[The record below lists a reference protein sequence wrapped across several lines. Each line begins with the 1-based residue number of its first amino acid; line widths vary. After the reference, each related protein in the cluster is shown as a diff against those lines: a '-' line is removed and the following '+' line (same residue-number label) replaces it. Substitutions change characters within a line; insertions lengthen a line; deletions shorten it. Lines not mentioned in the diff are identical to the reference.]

1 MITIEKVFIYF
12 IIYSFMGWLMEVC
25 VSLYEKKRFVNRG
38 FLIGPVC
45 PIYGYGVLLIVL
57 VIGKTSDIST
67 IFLKSIF
74 ICSILEYYTS
84 YFMEKLFNARW
95 WDYSNYKYNIN
106 GRICLETM
114 IPFGILGTIITKF
127 VHPFIVKCVSL
138 INNKLLLII
147 AIILFVIFLFDNI
160 ISFNVLNKIKL
171 QIKSV
176 KSDNTELIR
185 KKVMSWID
193 SNSALIRRMKE
204 AFPKFEIYE
213 RVLKRIKKK

>member
-12 IIYSFMGWLMEVC
+12 IIYSFIGWLMEVC

-57 VIGKTSDIST
+57 VIGNTSDLST

-127 VHPFIVKCVSL
+127 VHPFIVNCVSL
-138 INNKLLLII
+138 INSKLLLVI
-147 AIILFVIFLFDNI
+147 AIILFILFLFDNI
-160 ISFNVLNKIKL
+160 ISFNILNKIKS

-176 KSDNTELIR
+176 KSDNTEIIR

-193 SNSALIRRMKE
+193 SNSTLIRRIKQ
-204 AFPKFEIYE
+204 AFPMFKVYE
-213 RVLKRIKKK
+213 RVLRKIKK